1 VLDAPRITFDH
12 PVPPDARMEAPAP
25 PEVAAP
31 PEPAITEGEAE
42 PSITERPTLRAV
54 EDDITGE
61 FEPVSRS
68 TRDELRDA
76 LADRFFDQGTFE
88 DERWKPKA

>member
-1 VLDAPRITFDH
+1 
-12 PVPPDARMEAPAP
+12 
-25 PEVAAP
+25 
-31 PEPAITEGEAE
+31 
-42 PSITERPTLRAV
+42 
-54 EDDITGE
+54 
-61 FEPVSRS
+61 VSTS